1 MKNLKK
7 ILLAVIFVIVG
18 FVAIF
23 FVLRLNNNNDKDIAW
38 TVFQEYLSY
47 NQIQDLNGVESIVY
61 KVAPVCADEKTI
73 IDCKARMGTAYS
85 YGSILKEEDFIN
97 VWSDKRQII
106 LATDFWTESIP
117 ALDQYGRFRSI
128 IFLIKGDDGKWKLLS
143 FSPTAGGVTTKGTAT
158 EEEVDER
165 IIRYTED
172 NDLDGRPDYEEECL
186 SVKEGQTCIKT
197 DPKLRDTDGDGLW
210 DGVQVLIESMK

>member
-7 ILLAVIFVIVG
+7 ILLAIVFIIVG

-23 FVLRLNNNNDKDIAW
+23 FVLRSNNNNDKNIAW
-38 TVFQEYLSY
+38 AVFQEYLSY
-47 NQIQDLNGVESIVY
+47 NQNQDLDGVKSIVY
-61 KVAPVCADEKTI
+61 KVAPVCASEETL

-85 YGSILKEEDFIN
+85 YGSVLKEEDFIN
-97 VWSDKRQII
+97 VWSDKKQII

-117 ALDQYGRFRSI
+117 VLDQYGRFRSI
-128 IFLIKGDDGKWKLLS
+128 IFLIKGEDGEWKILS

-158 EEEVDER
+158 EEEVNER
-165 IIRYTED
+165 VVRYTED